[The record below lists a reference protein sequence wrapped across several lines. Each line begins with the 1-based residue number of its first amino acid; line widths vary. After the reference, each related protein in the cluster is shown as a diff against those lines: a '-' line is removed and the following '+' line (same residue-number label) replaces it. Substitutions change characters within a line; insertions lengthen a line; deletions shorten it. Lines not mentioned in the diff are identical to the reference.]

1 MAPFSIICVSEDR
14 PSPSRVEDADE
25 AVPSSVK
32 YHFLGVSAHGGMGTI
47 YEAVELATGRK
58 VALKVMRD
66 TRPGE
71 SLRRFLTEAKVTAR
85 LEHPNIVPVHDLDR
99 DESGRMF
106 YTMKF
111 VRGSTLHDVLERLAA
126 GDLEIA
132 AQYPLSALL
141 TIFQKVCDAVSFAHS
156 QGVLHRDLKPE
167 NIMIGGFGEVLLM
180 DWGLA
185 KETGSPEGDELSREV
200 SPPTFRTMAGQ
211 VLGTPQ
217 YMPPEQARG
226 ENHRLDARSDIY
238 SLGAILH
245 HLVYLVPPVVGKS
258 PTEVLQ
264 KVGTGELARRQRQGQ
279 TYRPEFS
286 SKRAPTSLRSVV
298 AKATAFAPEDRYDTV
313 SALQAD
319 VNAFQN
325 GFATSA
331 ENAPAWRR
339 LGLLLMRHKVVSLA
353 LTLLVVSSVTFVWQL
368 SLQRNTAVAERAR
381 AEEALDS
388 LQKSAP
394 DFLALARSLLDEGRP
409 DKALPKAAVAAQ
421 LGDTLADAHHL
432 YADLLQSSGKF
443 ADAIA
448 SYRRVLDLDPDNSW
462 ARSNLDLSEKLISS
476 QAGAALPEPNVEREL
491 LKALR
496 EQNRLVEA
504 APLSARLEPDLDVAE
519 ANLRARLSRYR
530 SQPGWNDARIRRES
544 DGSFSVNL
552 DNLVIDE
559 LSALEGQNVSSLSL
573 AYTNV
578 RDVGPL
584 AGLPLRSL
592 VLNYS
597 RVADLAPLSRLR
609 LKRLELAGLK
619 IFNID
624 SLRGMPLQHLDLDRT
639 AVLSL
644 DPLQGMPLQ
653 YLSVCNTL
661 VDNLAKLKGLPLA
674 TLRIAATRVIDLAP
688 VAGMPLEELD
698 ASFTLIPDLSPIA
711 SCERLKRLNMERTRV
726 YDLSPLALLP
736 LAELNITDTSVSDL
750 SPLSGSS
757 LEVLR
762 CEKTYVRDL
771 ASLASLSR
779 LRELLFPEGAGG
791 VEALRG
797 LPLQRLSSGS
807 ESGSTAQTAEEF
819 WKSFDQ
825 TRKGH

>member
-1 MAPFSIICVSEDR
+1 MAPVSIIDVSDEH
-14 PSPSRVEDADE
+14 PSPPQAEDADE
-25 AVPSSVK
+25 ALPSSAK
-32 YHFLGVSAHGGMGTI
+32 YQFLGVSAYGGMGTI
-47 YEAVELATGRK
+47 YEVIELATGRK

-85 LEHPNIVPVHDLDR
+85 LEHPNIVPVHNLDR

-111 VRGSTLHDVLERLAA
+111 VRGSTLHDILEKLAA
-126 GDLEIA
+126 GDRETA
-132 AQYPLSALL
+132 AQYSLPALL
-141 TIFQKVCDAVSFAHS
+141 TIFQKVCDALSFAHS
-156 QGVLHRDLKPE
+156 QGVLHRDLKPD

-185 KETGSPEGDELSREV
+185 KETSSPEDDDFSREV

-217 YMPPEQARG
+217 YMSPEQARG
-226 ENHRLDARSDIY
+226 ENYRLDARSDVY

-245 HLVYLVPPVVGKS
+245 HLIYLVPPVLGKT
-258 PTEVLQ
+258 PTEVLH
-264 KVGTGELARRQRQGQ
+264 KVGTGEVSGGQKRRPAQR
-279 TYRPEFS
+279 PSFS
-286 SKRAPTSLRSVV
+286 SKRIPASLRSVV
-298 AKATAFAPEDRYDTV
+298 AKATAFAPEDRYNTV

-331 ENAPAWRR
+331 ENAPGWRK
-339 LGLLLMRHKVVSLA
+339 LGLFFMRHKVVSLA
-353 LTLLVVSSVTFVWQL
+353 LAVLVASSVVFVWQL
-368 SLQRNTAVAERAR
+368 SLQRNTAVAERVR
-381 AEEALDS
+381 AQEALAA
-388 LQKSAP
+388 LRKSAP
-394 DFLALARSLLDEGRP
+394 DFLALARSLLNEGQP
-409 DKALPKAAVAAQ
+409 GKALPKAAVAAQ
-421 LGDTLADAHHL
+421 LDDTLTEAHHL

-448 SYRRVLDLDPDNSW
+448 SYRRVLDLDPSNSR
-462 ARSNLDLSEKLISS
+462 ARSNLDLSEKLVAS

-519 ANLRARLSRYR
+519 ANLRARLSRYQN
-530 SQPGWNDARIRRES
+530 QPGWNDARIRRES

-552 DNLVIDE
+552 DNLVLDD
-559 LSALEGQNVSSLSL
+559 LSALEGQNVSSLSV
-573 AYTNV
+573 AYTNLQ
-578 RDVGPL
+578 DVAQL

-597 RVADLAPLSRLR
+597 RVTDLAPLSRLR
-609 LKRLELAGLK
+609 LKRFELAGLR

-624 SLRGMPLQHLDLDRT
+624 VLRGMPLQHLDLDRT

-644 DPLQGMPLQ
+644 DPLQGMPLR
-653 YLSVCNTL
+653 YLSVCNTH
-661 VDNLAKLKGLPLA
+661 VDNLAKLKGLPLT

-698 ASFTLIPDLSPIA
+698 ASFTLIPDLSPVA
-711 SCERLKRLNMERTRV
+711 SCERLKRLNMARTRV
-726 YDLSPLALLP
+726 YDLSPLASLP
-736 LAELNITDTSVSDL
+736 LAELNIADTSVLDL

-771 ASLASLSR
+771 APLGSLSS
-779 LRELLFPEGAGG
+779 LRELVFPEGAAGIK
-791 VEALRG
+791 ALRG
-797 LPLQRLSSGS
+797 LPLQRISNGF
-807 ESGSTAQTAEEF
+807 ETGQKAQTAEEF
-819 WKSFDQ
+819 WKNFDRN
-825 TRKGH
+825 RKGG